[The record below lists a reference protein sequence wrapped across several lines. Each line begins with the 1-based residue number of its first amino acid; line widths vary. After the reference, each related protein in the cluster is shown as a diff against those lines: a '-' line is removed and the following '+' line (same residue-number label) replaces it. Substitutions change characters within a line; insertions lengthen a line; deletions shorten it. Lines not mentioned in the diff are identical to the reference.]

1 MEGKDWGMEDDGV
14 RGKVERGDG
23 KDGRRRKGGVGCFC
37 VGGNAGAAMA
47 FLSSYARTCS
57 QIRLCRMGKHNYYA
71 GFASSKLGILCILR
85 KFAQNCVARR
95 FPDRI

>member
-1 MEGKDWGMEDDGV
+1 MMEWG
-14 RGKVERGDG
+14 RLL
-23 KDGRRRKGGVGCFC
+23 C
-37 VGGNAGAAMA
+37 VGGNTGAAMA
-47 FLSSYARTCS
+47 FLSSHTRTCS